1 MPFLPNSHPMKQT
14 VQYLAACL
22 LALCPTLVLAQA
34 ASPAPA
40 PPPPAREGSVE
51 FAFIGTTG
59 NSSTQTIGL
68 GGEVIVRPNQWVIR
82 NRVALVRNESAGTLT
97 AESFQYLFR
106 TERALSPR
114 SAAFGEYTYFRDE
127 FAGIEHRNAV
137 VGGVS
142 YKVLNQA
149 AQVLSVDSGLGYLN
163 EHRLI
168 GPDVSSGIYAL
179 GGAYNLKLSST
190 AELTEDI
197 RFSGTFAL
205 ADDWRVAN
213 ILAIVARITTLFSLK
228 ASHTIRHM
236 NAPVPGFKSTDT
248 TTAIA
253 LVAKF

>member
-1 MPFLPNSHPMKQT
+1 MPFLPHSYPMKPS
-14 VQYLAACL
+14 VRYLTACL
-22 LALCPTLVLAQA
+22 LALYPALVLAQA
-34 ASPAPA
+34 APPAPA

-59 NSSTQTIGL
+59 NSSTQTIGV
-68 GGEVIVRPNQWVIR
+68 GGEAIVRPDQWVVRNRAAFIR
-82 NRVALVRNESAGTLT
+82 NKSGETLM

-106 TERALSPR
+106 AERALSPR
-114 SAAFGEYTYFRDE
+114 VAAFGEYTYFRDE

-142 YKVLNQA
+142 YKVLNQP
-149 AQVLSVDSGLGYLN
+149 AQVLSVDGGLGYLN

-168 GPDVSSGIYAL
+168 GPDVSSGTYSF

-190 AELTEDI
+190 AELTDDF
-197 RFSGTFAL
+197 RFTGTFAL

-213 ILAIVARITTLFSLK
+213 IVAIAAHLTTLFSLK
-228 ASHTIRHM
+228 ASHTVRHV

-248 TTAIA
+248 NTAIA